1 MKNTMNMKIF
11 TNRKF
16 RFCSTCSSKQTL
28 RVIEKD
34 DWKLGAYHCPKC
46 NADTVDSFVLVDY
59 HENGCRIVA
68 KKMKAYDLF
77 NRK

>member
-1 MKNTMNMKIF
+1 MNTKRF

-16 RFCSTCSSKQTL
+16 RFCYTCRSKQTL
-28 RVIEKD
+28 RVFEKD
-34 DWKLGAYHCPKC
+34 NLKLGTYHCPKC

-59 HENGCRIVA
+59 YENGCRIVA

-77 NRK
+77 NKR